1 MAANWKEKML
11 RSCELTEN
19 YLKDCVAKLSAPEEL
34 KEAMLYSLLAGGKRL
49 RPYLCLAFCRLCG
62 GNEQDALP
70 FAAAVEMIHTY
81 SLIHDDLP
89 CMDNDDLRRG
99 KPANHIR
106 FGEANAL
113 LAGDALLNL
122 AFESVLCSNLPAD
135 LVKEG
140 LAVLGQKAGACG
152 MIGGQTLDLAAEKIT
167 PDEEMLLQINRGKT
181 SALIQAA
188 CVMGCVAARAD
199 ETKKQAANAF
209 GEALG
214 ITFQLTDDLLDVRGD
229 ETKLGKPIGSDEKQN
244 KTTFVAL
251 LGISATEQ
259 RAKEENER
267 GKEAL
272 SCFGPEKEELF
283 LLADWLL
290 ERES

>member
-140 LAVLGQKAGACG
+140 LAVLGQKSGACG

-199 ETKKQAANAF
+199 ETKKQAASAF

-244 KTTFVAL
+244 KTTFVTL
-251 LGISATEQ
+251 LGVLATEQ

-290 ERES
+290 KRES